1 VDRETLFVQWR
12 VSERTRRHLESAR
25 AGGAFVLR
33 VVVISPAWGGPE
45 SSMRD
50 FDGPEEQGDVTL
62 RGLPVGAV
70 VRAAIGWRVPGSD
83 LVPIAHSPA
92 LEPTGSDAG
101 GAVSSVARWTL
112 RGAMPVG
119 ADDRDAPAIERA
131 FGAVRARMGAGEP
144 EASQVTGTV

>member
-1 VDRETLFVQWR
+1 
-12 VSERTRRHLESAR
+12 
-25 AGGAFVLR
+25 

-45 SSMRD
+45 SSVRD

-62 RGLPVGAV
+62 RGLPAGAV
-70 VRAAIGWRVPGSD
+70 VRAAIGWRVGDGGD

-92 LEPTGSDAG
+92 LEPAQRDAN

-119 ADDRDAPAIERA
+119 AEDRDAGAIERA
-131 FGAVRARMGAGEP
+131 FGAVRARMGGGAS
-144 EASQVTGTV
+144 EAPQVTGTM